1 LLDIIGHKT
10 AKRFSQLLV
19 LIKFHPLAMFSSP
32 FSENNDQAP
41 TGSITLT
48 DDKGRTLECYIE
60 HSLSADGQEYVL
72 LLPVD
77 SPIEI
82 FAWEGD
88 DEEEEA
94 VLVEDDAIIDEI
106 FSTAQAVLAEQN
118 LLLKNTAYAL
128 TVAGELPPVEDSEL
142 FTLEIEEDEADLEP
156 EQLQL
161 LTTFYHQEQEYAI
174 YTPLDPLLFF
184 ARIAKSGEPVL
195 LSPEEFRE
203 VQPLLE
209 EQLFNEVE

>member
-1 LLDIIGHKT
+1 
-10 AKRFSQLLV
+10 
-19 LIKFHPLAMFSSP
+19 MFSSP
-32 FSENNDQAP
+32 FSEDNDHDP

-48 DDKGRTLECYIE
+48 DEKGRSLECYVE
-60 HSLSADGQEYVL
+60 HSLTVDEQEYVL

-88 DEEEEA
+88 DENEEA
-94 VLVEDDAIIDEI
+94 VLVEFDDAIIDDL
-106 FSTAQAVLAEQN
+106 FATAQAVLAEQN
-118 LLLKNTAYAL
+118 LVLKQTAYAL
-128 TVAGELPPVEDSEL
+128 TVAGDLPPVEESEL
-142 FTLEIEEDEADLEP
+142 FTLEIEDEAADLEP

-161 LTTFYHQEQEYAI
+161 LANFYHDDQEYAI

-184 ARIAKSGEPVL
+184 AKITKTGEPVL
-195 LSPEEFRE
+195 LSPEEFRK

>member
-1 LLDIIGHKT
+1 
-10 AKRFSQLLV
+10 
-19 LIKFHPLAMFSSP
+19 MFSSP
-32 FSENNDQAP
+32 FSEDNDHAP

-48 DDKGRTLECYIE
+48 DEKGRSLECYVE
-60 HSLSADGQEYVL
+60 HSLTVDEQEYVL

-88 DEEEEA
+88 EDNEEA
-94 VLVEDDAIIDEI
+94 VLVEFDDAIIDDI
-106 FSTAQAVLAEQN
+106 FATAQAVLAEQN
-118 LLLKNTAYAL
+118 LVLKQTAYAL
-128 TVAGELPPVEDSEL
+128 TVAGDLPPVEESEL
-142 FTLEIEEDEADLEP
+142 FTLEIEDEAADLEP

-161 LTTFYHQEQEYAI
+161 LANFYHEDQEYAI
-174 YTPLDPLLFF
+174 YTPLDPLLF
-184 ARIAKSGEPVL
+184 IAKITKTGEPVL
-195 LSPEEFRE
+195 LSPEEFRK

>member
-1 LLDIIGHKT
+1 
-10 AKRFSQLLV
+10 
-19 LIKFHPLAMFSSP
+19 MFSSP
-32 FSENNDQAP
+32 FSEDNDHAP

-48 DDKGRTLECYIE
+48 DEKGRSLECYIE
-60 HSLSADGQEYVL
+60 HSLSVDEQEYVL

-82 FAWEGD
+82 FAWQGEY
-88 DEEEEA
+88 EEEEA
-94 VLVEDDAIIDEI
+94 ILVEFDDAIVDQI
-106 FSTAQAVLAEQN
+106 FGTAQAVLAEQN
-118 LLLKNTAYAL
+118 LLLKQTAYAL
-128 TVAGELPPVEDSEL
+128 TVAGDLPPVEESEL
-142 FTLEIEEDEADLEP
+142 FTLEIEDEAADLEP

-161 LTTFYHQEQEYAI
+161 LANFYYEDQEYAI

-184 ARIAKSGEPVL
+184 AKITKTGEPVL
-195 LSPEEFRE
+195 LSPEEFRQ

>member
-1 LLDIIGHKT
+1 
-10 AKRFSQLLV
+10 
-19 LIKFHPLAMFSSP
+19 MFSPP
-32 FSENNDQAP
+32 FSEDNDRDR
-41 TGSITLT
+41 TVSITLT
-48 DDKGRTLECYIE
+48 DDTGRTLECYIE
-60 HSLSADGQEYVL
+60 HSLSVDEQEYVL

-77 SPIEI
+77 SPIEV
-82 FAWEGD
+82 FAWEGE

-106 FSTAQAVLAEQN
+106 FSTAQAVLSEQN
-118 LLLKNTAYAL
+118 LILKNTAYAL
-128 TVAGELPPVEDSEL
+128 TVAGELPAVEESEL
-142 FTLEIEEDEADLEP
+142 FTLEIEDDEADLEP

-161 LTTFYHQEQEYAI
+161 LASFYHQDQEYAI

-184 ARIAKSGEPVL
+184 ARITKDGQPEL
-195 LSPEEFRE
+195 LSPEEFRQ

>member
-1 LLDIIGHKT
+1 
-10 AKRFSQLLV
+10 
-19 LIKFHPLAMFSSP
+19 MFSSP
-32 FSENNDQAP
+32 FSEDNDHDP

-48 DDKGRTLECYIE
+48 DEKGRSLECYVE
-60 HSLSADGQEYVL
+60 HSLTVDEQEYVL

-88 DEEEEA
+88 DENEEA
-94 VLVEDDAIIDEI
+94 ILVEFDDAIIDDL
-106 FSTAQAVLAEQN
+106 FATAQAVLAEQN
-118 LLLKNTAYAL
+118 LVLKQTAYAL
-128 TVAGELPPVEDSEL
+128 TVAGDLPPVEESEL
-142 FTLEIEEDEADLEP
+142 FTLEIEDEAADLEP

-161 LTTFYHQEQEYAI
+161 LANFYHDDQEYAI

-184 ARIAKSGEPVL
+184 AKITKTGEPVL
-195 LSPEEFRE
+195 LSPEEFRK